1 MIAWIIVMIALT
13 MSVIMVVTPL
23 YFINNIVHQI
33 NDFLFNCFQTD
44 CFLILIVKN

>member
-23 YFINNIVHQI
+23 YFINNILHQI
-33 NDFLFNCFQTD
+33 NYFLFTCLQND
-44 CFLILIVKN
+44 YFLILIVKN

>member
-23 YFINNIVHQI
+23 YFINNIVHKI
-33 NDFLFNCFQTD
+33 NDFCLVFSK
-44 CFLILIVKN
+44 LIVFNPNR